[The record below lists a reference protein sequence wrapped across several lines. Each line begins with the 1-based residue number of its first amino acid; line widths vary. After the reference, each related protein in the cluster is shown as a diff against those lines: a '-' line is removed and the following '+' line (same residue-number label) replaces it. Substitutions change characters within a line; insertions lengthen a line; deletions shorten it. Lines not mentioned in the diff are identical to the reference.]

1 MNDNNQN
8 NTPEGGQP
16 QNPQQPFDYQAH
28 YRQQNQQNQQNQQ
41 YQQYQQYYNPQQP
54 NGPQGYQPPQPPIP
68 PVPPTPQPPQLYTRY
83 GTADNTKAFC
93 ILSYISILWLIGLLA
108 DRYNPKVRFHV
119 NQGIILTIF
128 NIAVSIVISIVKSFI
143 TAIFSGFFNGIFV
156 VSPLGVTING
166 LLSLAG
172 WGLFV
177 AFMIIGIMHAAQDR
191 EEPLPIIG
199 TLFQILK

>member
-16 QNPQQPFDYQAH
+16 PNPQQPFDYQAH
-28 YRQQNQQNQQNQQ
+28 YRQQNQQ
-41 YQQYQQYYNPQQP
+41 YYNPQQP
-54 NGPQGYQPPQPPIP
+54 GGPQGYQSPRPPQQPIP
-68 PVPPTPQPPQLYTRY
+68 PTPPVYTRY
-83 GTADNTKAFC
+83 GTGDNTKAFC
-93 ILSYISILWLIGLLA
+93 ILSYISILWLVGLLA

-128 NIAVSIVISIVKSFI
+128 NIAVSIVVSIMKSFI

-191 EEPLPIIG
+191 EEPLPVIG
-199 TLFQILK
+199 TLFQVLK

>member
-1 MNDNNQN
+1 MNDDNNQN

-28 YRQQNQQNQQNQQ
+28 YRQQNQQ
-41 YQQYQQYYNPQQP
+41 YYNPQQP
-54 NGPQGYQPPQPPIP
+54 YGPQGYQNPRQPQQP
-68 PVPPTPQPPQLYTRY
+68 PVPPTPPVYTRY
-83 GTADNTKAFC
+83 GTGDNTKVFS
-93 ILSYISILWLIGLLA
+93 ILSYISILWLVGLLA
-108 DRYNPKVRFHV
+108 DRYNPKVRYHV

-128 NIAVSIVISIVKSFI
+128 NIAVNIVISIAKSFI
-143 TAIFSGFFNGIFV
+143 TAIFSGFYNGIFV

-166 LLSLAG
+166 LLSLAA

-191 EEPLPIIG
+191 EEPLPLIG